1 MRLTNE
7 GEHHGDCDDERCGEG
22 CASFSVSVQ
31 QMPLSFL
38 KEGESAHVVKV
49 RGRGDLQHHLENLGF
64 VEGAEVK
71 VVSGGGDLIVSVK
84 GAQVAIGRQAASHII
99 TSAATA

>member
-1 MRLTNE
+1 METAMTSAAVKAAR
-7 GEHHGDCDDERCGEG
+7 
-22 CASFSVSVQ
+22 ASSVSVQ

-71 VVSGGGDLIVSVK
+71 VVSGVAGD
-84 GAQVAIGRQAASHII
+84 
-99 TSAATA
+99 

>member
-1 MRLTNE
+1 METAMTSAAVKAAR
-7 GEHHGDCDDERCGEG
+7 
-22 CASFSVSVQ
+22 ASSVSVQ

-49 RGRGDLQHHLENLGF
+49 RGRGDLQHHL

-71 VVSGGGDLIVSVK
+71 VVSGVAGDLIVSVK

>member
-1 MRLTNE
+1 METAM
-7 GEHHGDCDDERCGEG
+7 
-22 CASFSVSVQ
+22 ASAAAKAARTPSVSVQ

-49 RGRGDLQHHLENLGF
+49 RGRGDLQHHLGF

-71 VVSGGGDLIVSVK
+71 VVSGVAGDLIVSVK

>member
-1 MRLTNE
+1 MESAMAAAAQGAANADSVS
-7 GEHHGDCDDERCGEG
+7 G
-22 CASFSVSVQ
+22 VSVQ

-38 KEGESAHVVKV
+38 KEGEAARVVKV

-71 VVSGGGDLIVSVK
+71 VVSGVAGDLIVSVK
-84 GAQVAIGRQAASHII
+84 GAQVAIGRQFVYHMLS
-99 TSAATA
+99 TAGA

>member
-1 MRLTNE
+1 MESAMAAAAQGAANA
-7 GEHHGDCDDERCGEG
+7 DSVSD
-22 CASFSVSVQ
+22 VSVQ

-38 KEGESAHVVKV
+38 KEGEAARVVKV

-71 VVSGGGDLIVSVK
+71 VVSGVAGDLIVSVK
-84 GAQVAIGRQAASHII
+84 GAQVAIGRQAAAHII
-99 TSAATA
+99 TTAGA